1 MKSIINLSYMD
12 LKIFFKSIVFKI
24 GVLASIGFSLLWT
37 CIMFKRNPVVSF
49 SEISAMLGQF
59 LYIIMLIFTA
69 QILLKDIL
77 SNTDKQLFT
86 GKFNRSEILFSKFFS
101 ILIIGVFLSLFIEI
115 IAFLINIIAYK
126 KDGFYM
132 FLNLEHIKIIFS
144 YTFITFF
151 VGSVMLLVVS
161 IFYKKTKPILL
172 VGMNLFIINYF
183 NPLIINL
190 VYNEHLTVNNPLYLY
205 SKTPFFACTNL
216 ILTNYNYMSF
226 IILLISSLIFN
237 ILNLI
242 IINNKE
248 I

>member
-12 LKIFFKSIVFKI
+12 LKNFLKSIMFKVGLLI
-24 GVLASIGFSLLWT
+24 PIGFSLLLT
-37 CIMFKRNPVVSF
+37 CIIFKRNVIIDDFTP
-49 SEISAMLGQF
+49 MLGQF
-59 LYIIMLIFTA
+59 LYITIIIFTA

-86 GKFNRSEILFSKFFS
+86 GKFNRSEILLSKFFS
-101 ILIIGVFLSLFIEI
+101 ILIIGVFLSLFIQI
-115 IAFLINIIAYK
+115 IAFLMNIIIYK

-144 YTFITFF
+144 YTLITLF
-151 VGSVMLLVVS
+151 VGSIMLLVVS

-172 VGMNLFIINYF
+172 VGMSLFMINYF
-183 NPLIINL
+183 NPFIITSCKELIIS
-190 VYNEHLTVNNPLYLY
+190 NNVLYLY
-205 SKTPFFACTNL
+205 SKTPFFKCSNL
-216 ILTNYNYMSF
+216 ILGDYNYIYF

-237 ILNLI
+237 ILNII